1 MALIRISD
9 KFLKILSK
17 HQKIRIVQMFVLM
30 VIAGIMEMLSV
41 SMVLPFVN
49 AVTDPDTAMNS
60 EPVKQICNMLEIN
73 DSKLFLVF
81 MAILMAALYII
92 KNVFLLFQ
100 LTVQNKF
107 VNNNMFQVQMKLLGN
122 YLERP
127 YEFFLNIQSGEI
139 MRVIGDDTQRAFSIL
154 TMLLAFLSDMI
165 VSGALLI
172 AVFIVSPTVT
182 LTMGMVLLF
191 FTLTI
196 QAVTHPIL
204 KRAGDEYIVTQAK
217 KNQWLLQAIQG
228 IKEIKLMRKENFFEN
243 QFGKNGKAYA
253 KANYQYQTLAVVP
266 RYMIEA
272 VSMSAFFVIIAVM
285 ISTGV
290 EFTQLIPVLS
300 GLAVAAIRLL
310 PAVNRMSNSLAGIAF
325 GEGAI
330 DKLIDNLRIMEGGAK
345 DKNHSDKSKGNV
357 NEKIGK
363 MNTQIKMDNV
373 DYIYPQGSKKI
384 LNDANLI
391 IKKGETIGIVGTSGS
406 GKTTAVDVLLGLLEP
421 KAGTIIVDD
430 IDIRKDMAGWLSN
443 IGYIPQSIFMLD
455 GSIRENVAFGVDK
468 ENIDDEIVWRVLHE
482 ASIDKFVRELPM
494 GLDTQ
499 IGERGMRISGG
510 QRQRLGIARALYG
523 NPSVLV
529 FDEATS
535 ALDNETEAA
544 IMESISRLYGTKTM
558 VIIAHRLSTIEGCDK
573 IYRVS
578 NGKIERERYR

>member
-1 MALIRISD
+1 MAIIRVAD
-9 KFLKILSK
+9 KFLKILSR

-30 VIAGIMEMLSV
+30 VIAGMMEMLSV
-41 SMVLPFVN
+41 SMILPFVN

-60 EPVKQICNMLEIN
+60 EPIRQICSMVKIN
-73 DSKLFLVF
+73 DSKLFLIV
-81 MAILMAALYII
+81 MAILMAGLYII

-107 VNNNMFQVQMKLLGN
+107 VSNNMFSVQMKLLEN
-122 YLERP
+122 YLGRP

-172 AVFIVSPTVT
+172 AVLIVSPIVT
-182 LTMGMVLLF
+182 LAMGVILLF
-191 FTLTI
+191 FTLAI
-196 QAVTHPIL
+196 QAVTRPIL

-228 IKEIKLMRKENFFEN
+228 IKEIKLMRKEGFFEN
-243 QFGKNGKAYA
+243 QFGKNGRTYA

-290 EFTQLIPVLS
+290 EFTRLIPVLS

-330 DKLIDNLRIMEGGAK
+330 DKLIDNLKIMEEGVK
-345 DKNHSDKSKGNV
+345 DKNHNIESEDS
-357 NEKIGK
+357 EKIGK
-363 MNTQIKMDNV
+363 INMRVKMNNV

-384 LNDANLI
+384 LDQANLI

-406 GKTTAVDVLLGLLEP
+406 GKTTTVDVLLGLLEP
-421 KAGTIIVDD
+421 KAGTIMVDD
-430 IDIRKDMAGWLSN
+430 IDIRKDMPGWLSN

-468 ENIDDEIVWRVLHE
+468 ENIDDEIVWRALHE
-482 ASIDKFVRELPM
+482 ASIDKFVKELPM

-510 QRQRLGIARALYG
+510 QRQRLGIARALYR

-558 VIIAHRLSTIEGCDK
+558 IIIAHRLSTIEGCDK

-578 NGKIERERYR
+578 NGKIERER